1 LEAFLQYLAGIESSA
16 PHSHATHRTWWTSI
30 ATDIRRE
37 GLLDEARLALALAER
52 ATEHAKQATRPNT
65 GRLTLGFLLES
76 EIDLMMQ
83 VMSTLH
89 GELDGVMRS
98 ESSPDLIEALNRREL
113 GRRLCASR
121 CGLPEAAVAAVA
133 QRINGCI
140 AAEPPSSGCGERAH
154 RIGKETLSPF

>member
-76 EIDLMMQ
+76 EIDGGRCVALF
-83 VMSTLH
+83 
-89 GELDGVMRS
+89 GI
-98 ESSPDLIEALNRREL
+98 IEMPAWEGGLEVL
-113 GRRLCASR
+113 GRPLTWHIRSSDPSNDRWTAD
-121 CGLPEAAVAAVA
+121 VA
-133 QRINGCI
+133 
-140 AAEPPSSGCGERAH
+140 
-154 RIGKETLSPF
+154 